1 MNDIFNCE
9 MYLCENRIT
18 HNVTLE
24 ESCDG
29 GVFNGPYAAALKRD
43 LLVCYDCDD
52 QLTMTPPPD
61 RRQWVRNSAKSLE
74 TVDERIARIER
85 EQCFYPFANCDT
97 KAETKAKDPIGSDPM
112 QYCKK
117 HDAAMRQR
125 YAKEAN

>member
-1 MNDIFNCE
+1 MNTDIFNCE
-9 MYLCENRIT
+9 MYLCENRKT

-61 RRQWVRNSAKSLE
+61 RRQWIRNSAKSLE
-74 TVDERIARIER
+74 TVNERICKAGHKFEYAYDLNYDASGNVASLADQYRCARCGAINTVE
-85 EQCFYPFANCDT
+85 
-97 KAETKAKDPIGSDPM
+97 
-112 QYCKK
+112 
-117 HDAAMRQR
+117 
-125 YAKEAN
+125 